1 MRLLAAVI
9 VLSLVARV
17 AFIDQ
22 PCRVPCRSVA
32 DHAPIFDETYY
43 VGAAHVI
50 AGRAPLRGEQYGG
63 AARGMDPNSEHPQ
76 LGKLVIAASIEAL
89 GDGPLAWRLGSILA
103 GTLAILGMFALV
115 RAAGGSEGEAAVA
128 AALMAAD
135 NLMIVHGRIGT
146 LDAPVLAAMVWS
158 VALYLRG
165 RPVVAGVL
173 LGIGACFKL
182 VAPYALLG
190 LLAFE
195 LLALVRG
202 GSARWWARGRPAMG
216 RLGTIGAAGTATML
230 ALLQALDWLAPP
242 YDPGSRQRVGG
253 GVLGHL
259 AHMVSYAAHE
269 VSPHGPRGIA
279 SYPWEWLVD
288 FKPIVYLSVDPAEPA
303 RGLAGLHPAVHFLGA
318 ISPPIL
324 VLGLPALVWLGWRW
338 LREPR
343 GGRACEADPSA
354 GRWRL
359 DALALAWLAG
369 TFLPFV
375 GLSLLFQRT
384 SYLYYM
390 VVVMPAVYI
399 AAARA
404 AVRLGSRHRRALSVW
419 AVSVVLA
426 AVLLYPFTPL
436 P

>member
-1 MRLLAAVI
+1 VRLLAAVI
-9 VLSLVARV
+9 ALSLVARV
-17 AFIDQ
+17 AFIDE
-22 PCRVPCRSVA
+22 PCHAPCRSVA

-43 VGAAHVI
+43 LGAAHVI
-50 AGRAPLRGEQYGG
+50 AGVAPLHGEQYGG
-63 AARGMDPNSEHPQ
+63 APPGVDPNSEHPQ
-76 LGKLVIAASIEAL
+76 LAKLVIAASIETF

-115 RAAGGSEGEAAVA
+115 RAAGGSDGEAAVA

-146 LDAPVLAAMVWS
+146 LDAPALAAMVWS

-173 LGIGACFKL
+173 LGVGACLKL
-182 VAPYALLG
+182 VAPYALLVV
-190 LLAFE
+190 LAFE
-195 LLALVRG
+195 LLLLARG
-202 GSARWWARGRPAMG
+202 GGARWWARCRPALG
-216 RLGTIGAAGTATML
+216 RLAAICAAGTVTML

-242 YDPGSRQRVGG
+242 YVPGSRHRVGG
-253 GVLGHL
+253 GALGHL

-279 SYPWEWLVD
+279 SYPWEWLAD
-288 FKPIVYLSVDPAEPA
+288 FKPIVYLSVDPAEPV
-303 RGLAGLHPAVHFLGA
+303 RGLAGLHPAVHFLGV

-324 VLGLPALVWLGWRW
+324 LLGVPALGWRGWRW

-343 GGRACEADPSA
+343 GVSAPAADPSA
-354 GRWRL
+354 DRWRL

-375 GLSLLFQRT
+375 ALSLLWQRT

-404 AVRLGSRHRRALSVW
+404 HRRLARRHRRVMLAWVVAVAAAAL
-419 AVSVVLA
+419 LM
-426 AVLLYPFTPL
+426 YPFTPL

>member
-9 VLSLVARV
+9 ALSLVARV
-17 AFIDQ
+17 ALIDQ
-22 PCRVPCRSVA
+22 PCHVPCRSVA
-32 DHAPIFDETYY
+32 DHATIFDETYY

-50 AGRAPLRGEQYGG
+50 AGLAPLRGEQYGG
-63 AARGMDPNSEHPQ
+63 APAGVDPNSEHPQ
-76 LGKLVIAASIEAL
+76 LGKVLIAVSIEAL
-89 GDGPLAWRLGSILA
+89 GDGPLAWRMSSILA

-128 AALMAAD
+128 AALMAVD

-158 VALYLRG
+158 VVLYLRG

-182 VAPYALLG
+182 VAPYALLV

-195 LLALVRG
+195 LLLLVRG
-202 GSARWWARGRPAMG
+202 GSARSWARGRLAMV
-216 RLGTIGAAGTATML
+216 RLGTIGAAGAATML
-230 ALLQALDWLAPP
+230 ALLQGLDWLAPP
-242 YDPGSRQRVGG
+242 YDPGSRHRVGG
-253 GVLGHL
+253 GAIGHL
-259 AHMVSYAAHE
+259 VHMVSYAAHA

-288 FKPIVYLSVDPAEPA
+288 LKPIVYLSVDPAEPA
-303 RGLAGLHPAVHFLGA
+303 PGLRGLHPAVHFLGVV
-318 ISPPIL
+318 SPPIL
-324 VLGLPALVWLGWRW
+324 LLGLPALVWLGWRW
-338 LREPR
+338 LRRAP
-343 GGRACEADPSA
+343 GGRAWGAD
-354 GRWRL
+354 GGRL
-359 DALALAWLAG
+359 DAVALAWLAG

-404 AVRLGSRHRRALSVW
+404 AGPLAHRHRRAIAVW
-419 AVSVVLA
+419 AVAVAAA

>member
-1 MRLLAAVI
+1 MI

-182 VAPYALLG
+182 VAPYAFLG

-288 FKPIVYLSVDPAEPA
+288 FKPIVYLSLDPAEPVRRGA
-303 RGLAGLHPAVHFLGA
+303 LPGGHQPPHPAAGSAGSGLAGVAV
-318 ISPPIL
+318 
-324 VLGLPALVWLGWRW
+324 
-338 LREPR
+338 
-343 GGRACEADPSA
+343 
-354 GRWRL
+354 
-359 DALALAWLAG
+359 
-369 TFLPFV
+369 
-375 GLSLLFQRT
+375 
-384 SYLYYM
+384 
-390 VVVMPAVYI
+390 
-399 AAARA
+399 AARA
-404 AVRLGSRHRRALSVW
+404 ARRASASAGSRSIGGPLATGCAGAGVAGRHLPALRRPQPAVAAHQLPLLHGGGDAGGIHRRGARPPAPGPPAPARDARVGGGRGGGGAADVPLHAAALG
-419 AVSVVLA
+419 
-426 AVLLYPFTPL
+426 
-436 P
+436 